1 MYQDMENWM
10 EICRRVLVEGISKR
24 QILRETGMHWTTLEK
39 ILAQSEPPG
48 YCQAKPRFKPK
59 IGPWLG
65 RIETILNADK
75 ELPRKQR
82 HTAKRLFERLREEGY
97 KGGYTTVK
105 QSVREHERFGRE
117 VFVPLTHRPGEAQVD
132 FGEALARIG
141 GELRKVKFFV
151 MSLPYSDLMFVM
163 AFERECTETFWEG
176 HVRAFDYYR
185 GVPNRITYDN
195 SKIAISQILGAHERK
210 LTRGFLQLKSHYLF
224 DHHFC
229 RVRRANEKG
238 VVEGSVKYAR
248 QNFMVPVPQAP
259 DLETLN
265 ELLWEACWED
275 GLRTLRG
282 RARTKHALL
291 NEERSSFLALPPAL
305 FPACRL
311 ASTAASS
318 LSLVRFD
325 DNDYS
330 VPVAYAHRPIVV
342 KGFMTRIELCHK
354 GQIVAEHQRIWRK
367 GQISFEP
374 VHYLSLL
381 ERKPGALDYA
391 RPLEGWAL
399 PECFATLRRHLELEL
414 EDGAGT
420 REYIG
425 VLRLLEKH
433 PLADLKCA
441 VEKGLKLR
449 AHRLAAI
456 AQFLLPR
463 EERRPA
469 TFNLEGREHLRG
481 VNVAAPDLT
490 AYHGLLGK
498 GGVA

>member
-1 MYQDMENWM
+1 MEQWM
-10 EICRRVLVEGISKR
+10 EIRRRVLAQGVSKR

-48 YCQAKPRFKPK
+48 YRQAEPRKKRK

-65 RIETILNADK
+65 RIETILKADK

-82 HTAKRLFERLREEGY
+82 HSAKRLFERLREEGY
-97 KGGYTTVK
+97 EGGYTAVK
-105 QSVREHERFGRE
+105 QAVREHERLSRE
-117 VFVPLTHRPGEAQVD
+117 VFVPLSHRPGEAQVD

-141 GELRKVKFFV
+141 GALRKVKFFV
-151 MSLPYSDLMFVM
+151 MSLPYSGVMFVM

-176 HVRAFDYYR
+176 HVRAFER
-185 GVPNRITYDN
+185 LAGVPHRITYDN
-195 SKIAISQILGAHERK
+195 SRIAVSQILGAHERK

-238 VVEGSVKYAR
+238 VVEGAVKYAR
-248 QNFMVPVPQAP
+248 LNFMVPVPEAP
-259 DLETLN
+259 DLAALN
-265 ELLWEACWED
+265 ERLWEACWED

-282 RARTKHALL
+282 HRGRTKHELL
-291 NEERSSFLALPPAL
+291 GEERAAFLPLPPAP

-342 KGFMTRIELCHK
+342 KGFMDRVELCHK
-354 GQIVAEHQRIWRK
+354 GQVVATHERLWDKQ
-367 GQISFEP
+367 QIRFEP
-374 VHYLSLL
+374 VHYLELL

-391 RPLEGWAL
+391 LPLESWRL
-399 PECFATLRRHLELEL
+399 PECFAALRRRLELEL
-414 EDGAGT
+414 EDGSGT

-433 PLADLKCA
+433 PLEHLTRA
-441 VEKGLKLR
+441 VERALEVR
-449 AHRLAAI
+449 AHRRDAV
-456 AQFLLPR
+456 AQFLRPR
-463 EERRPA
+463 EDWRA
-469 TFNLEGREHLRG
+469 TTFSLDGREHLRG
-481 VNVAAPDLT
+481 VKVAGPDLA
-490 AYHGLLGK
+490 AYCGLLGE
-498 GGVA
+498 GGAS